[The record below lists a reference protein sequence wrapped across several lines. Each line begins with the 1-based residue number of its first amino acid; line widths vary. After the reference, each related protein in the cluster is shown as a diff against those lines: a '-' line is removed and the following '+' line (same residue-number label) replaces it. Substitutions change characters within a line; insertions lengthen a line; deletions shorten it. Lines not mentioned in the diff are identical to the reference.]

1 MTINLFWIMYT
12 DERNGISTCPVI
24 HCIRHMIINF
34 KATLVFFQAYNDQ
47 NTNLYFIF
55 NKMPATLGT
64 CIYINL
70 FIQAASSFSIQFYKY
85 WVISIHLI
93 LSTQLMLSQA
103 LHGRKLSVLV
113 QKLPSL
119 SFTTVI

>member
-1 MTINLFWIMYT
+1 MRYVRKDAAMTINLFWIMYT
-12 DERNGISTCPVI
+12 DERNGISTCAVI

-70 FIQAASSFSIQFYKY
+70 FIQAVS
-85 WVISIHLI
+85 
-93 LSTQLMLSQA
+93 
-103 LHGRKLSVLV
+103 
-113 QKLPSL
+113 
-119 SFTTVI
+119 